1 MVRPQLPF
9 QPNLLAPRYGVQ
21 SSLSGSG
28 GGRFLVRI
36 MIVDD
41 HEVVRL
47 GLSNLLTRQPGWDV
61 VAEAGTVVEAIQL
74 AEAHEP
80 DVVVM
85 DIRLKDGRGI
95 EACREI
101 TRAHPQTKVI
111 MLTSFADDDLLFD
124 AIAAGAVG
132 YVLKQVGNDDL
143 VRAIE
148 TVARGEAL
156 LDPSVTG
163 QVLAKLRQSTL
174 VEAFAALSE
183 RELNVLVLIAQG
195 KTNKEIAAELYLGE
209 GTVRN
214 YVSNILGKLGLS
226 NRAEATA
233 YAVRHR
239 LDDYLNA
246 LN

>member
-1 MVRPQLPF
+1 MV
-9 QPNLLAPRYGVQ
+9 
-21 SSLSGSG
+21 
-28 GGRFLVRI
+28 
-36 MIVDD
+36 VDD

-47 GLSNLLTRQPGWDV
+47 GLNNLLSRQPGWEV
-61 VAEAGTVVEAIQL
+61 VAEAGTVAEAIQL
-74 AEAHEP
+74 TAEHEP

-85 DIRLKDGRGI
+85 DIRLSDGSGI
-95 EACREI
+95 DACQEI
-101 TRAHPQTKVI
+101 VKKHPHTKVI
-111 MLTSFADDDLLFD
+111 MLTSFAEDDLLFN

-148 TVARGEAL
+148 TIARGEAM

-163 QVLAKLRQSTL
+163 RVLAKLRDSAHS
-174 VEAFAALSE
+174 EAFAALSE
-183 RELNVLVLIAQG
+183 QELKVLSLITQG
-195 KTNKEIAAELYLGE
+195 KTNKEIASHLFLGE

-233 YAVRHR
+233 YAVRHN
-239 LDDYLNA
+239 LDEYLKS
-246 LN
+246 LD

>member
-1 MVRPQLPF
+1 ME
-9 QPNLLAPRYGVQ
+9 NSA
-21 SSLSGSG
+21 
-28 GGRFLVRI
+28 VRI

-47 GLSNLLTRQPGWDV
+47 GLRNLLARREGWEV
-61 VAEAGTVVEAIQL
+61 VAEAGTVIESIQL
-74 AEAHEP
+74 ADEYTP

-85 DIRLKDGRGI
+85 DIRLADGSGI
-95 EACREI
+95 DACREI
-101 TRAHPQTKVI
+101 VKRHPDTKVI
-111 MLTSFADDDLLFD
+111 VLTSFAEDDLLFN

-148 TVARGEAL
+148 TVVRGDAL

-163 QVLAKLRQSTL
+163 QVLAKLRSSTRS
-174 VEAFAALSE
+174 EAFANLTDQELRVLS
-183 RELNVLVLIAQG
+183 LITKG

-214 YVSNILGKLGLS
+214 YVSNILDKLGLS

-233 YAVRHR
+233 YAVRHN
-239 LDDYLNA
+239 LDEYLASLEN
-246 LN
+246 N